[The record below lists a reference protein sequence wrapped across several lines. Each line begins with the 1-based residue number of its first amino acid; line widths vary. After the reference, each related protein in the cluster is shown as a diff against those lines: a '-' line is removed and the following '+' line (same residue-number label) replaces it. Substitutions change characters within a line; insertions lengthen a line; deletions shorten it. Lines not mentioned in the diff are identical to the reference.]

1 MKGKNPTKAQSDY
14 HDLLAQNIGCIA
26 CFRDTAG
33 HQRNFVVSI
42 HHCDGRTKPDAHWQ
56 VLPLCAGHHQD
67 GYGAPGLIAVHP
79 YKARFELAYG
89 KQETL
94 IRDCALQLLDMG
106 LAVPARV
113 MELIGL
119 EQAA

>member
-1 MKGKNPTKAQSDY
+1 MKGRSTSAEQKRY
-14 HDLLAQNIGCIA
+14 HDLLAQRIGCIA
-26 CFRDTAG
+26 CQKDGRF
-33 HQRNFVVSI
+33 NPSVSI
-42 HHCDGRTKPDAHWQ
+42 HHVDGRTKPDAHWM
-56 VLPLCAGHHQD
+56 VLSLCAGHHQD
-67 GYGAPGLIAVHP
+67 GYGAPGLVAVHP

-106 LAVPARV
+106 LTLPARV

>member
-1 MKGKNPTKAQSDY
+1 MRIATGDAFSREPDF
-14 HDLLAQNIGCIA
+14 LLSIKEQVIGM
-26 CFRDTAG
+26 FRTMPAL
-33 HQRNFVVSI
+33 HQ
-42 HHCDGRTKPDAHWQ
+42 HGT
-56 VLPLCAGHHQD
+56 
-67 GYGAPGLIAVHP
+67 GAPGLTGIHP

-106 LAVPARV
+106 LTLPARV

-119 EQAA
+119 ERAA